1 MEKAVQAVRE
11 GLSLGKASKA
21 FKVPKSTLSDRISQR
36 VLPGAPIGRPPA
48 LPAKLEEE
56 LVSKVENAAA
66 MGFGVSRRQLLVKTG
81 RLVNKL
87 KISTPF
93 KDGVPGKDW
102 FDGLRKRHPTLS
114 IKKPLKLSVV
124 RSRMLN
130 STVVDSYFETLNK
143 VITDLNLSS
152 KPEAIWNADETGF
165 QMEHQPASV
174 CARRGAKVPGRTSNS
189 RESISTLL
197 CVNAQGG
204 FMPPMVVVR
213 GKTKRCLQSWGVEDA
228 PAGTVF
234 TYQARAWMDD
244 ILGEEWFHKVFLAN
258 CGPHRPQLLIL
269 DSHSSH
275 EVIGLLEAAVE
286 NDVHILALPPHTT
299 HFLQPLDKSI
309 NGPLKAAYKS
319 VCSEFMNASP
329 ENTVNKKSWPGL
341 FRQSCERALTPQ
353 NITSGFRATGIHP
366 LDRTAIPSDALA
378 PSKVFDSA
386 STSTS
391 PHVQPFEQD
400 HESSSSTCLMPSA
413 SVSTI
418 PGLNSSAPRSSASVT
433 FSESQ
438 LCGLSVENEMSV
450 SSESAS
456 VPHACVGD
464 PDPFLPV
471 TPIADSDGQIFNLS
485 EAVTASQ
492 ILTDL
497 AKGGVNVEL
506 VASPDISE
514 CRNELSDDLWNSQI
528 SSLFDIPS
536 PENTNSKPVSQKRK
550 LTSHRLLT
558 SEDILNEKRKKAE
571 EKREQE
577 LKKQQRKM
585 KKERALK
592 GKKID

>member
-1 MEKAVQAVRE
+1 
-11 GLSLGKASKA
+11 
-21 FKVPKSTLSDRISQR
+21 
-36 VLPGAPIGRPPA
+36 
-48 LPAKLEEE
+48 
-56 LVSKVENAAA
+56 
-66 MGFGVSRRQLLVKTG
+66 
-81 RLVNKL
+81 
-87 KISTPF
+87 
-93 KDGVPGKDW
+93 
-102 FDGLRKRHPTLS
+102 
-114 IKKPLKLSVV
+114 
-124 RSRMLN
+124 
-130 STVVDSYFETLNK
+130 
-143 VITDLNLSS
+143 
-152 KPEAIWNADETGF
+152 
-165 QMEHQPASV
+165 
-174 CARRGAKVPGRTSNS
+174 
-189 RESISTLL
+189 
-197 CVNAQGG
+197 
-204 FMPPMVVVR
+204 
-213 GKTKRCLQSWGVEDA
+213 
-228 PAGTVF
+228 
-234 TYQARAWMDD
+234 
-244 ILGEEWFHKVFLAN
+244 
-258 CGPHRPQLLIL
+258 
-269 DSHSSH
+269 
-275 EVIGLLEAAVE
+275 
-286 NDVHILALPPHTT
+286 
-299 HFLQPLDKSI
+299 
-309 NGPLKAAYKS
+309 
-319 VCSEFMNASP
+319 
-329 ENTVNKKSWPGL
+329 
-341 FRQSCERALTPQ
+341 
-353 NITSGFRATGIHP
+353 
-366 LDRTAIPSDALA
+366 
-378 PSKVFDSA
+378 
-386 STSTS
+386 
-391 PHVQPFEQD
+391 
-400 HESSSSTCLMPSA
+400 MPSA

-438 LCGLSVENEMSV
+438 LCGLSVEKEMSV

-497 AKGGVNVEL
+497 AKGGVNIEL